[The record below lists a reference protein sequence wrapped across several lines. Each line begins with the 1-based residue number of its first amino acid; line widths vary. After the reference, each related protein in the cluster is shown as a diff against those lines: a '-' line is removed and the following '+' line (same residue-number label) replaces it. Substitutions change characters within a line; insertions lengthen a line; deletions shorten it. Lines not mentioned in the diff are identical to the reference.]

1 MPDRDRPEPQTPPT
15 RLADLAELLGG
26 DSARSRRFLGGLA
39 IGALAGAALAGSIA
53 RRRRAQ
59 VPRPD

>member
-1 MPDRDRPEPQTPPT
+1 MPDRDRPEPQTP